1 MYHGLQKALKHV
13 LLSCEAQFQLRQLS
27 ASLSTL
33 PHSPISSSL
42 LPRGRRRAAPS
53 FFLPSFSS
61 PPAETVEQF
70 IQCHTFVAPIRTY
83 PSGFR
88 ARARAHIWALF
99 RCLLDDPFIQ
109 TESVCILTVP
119 QAAIE
124 RMNVCG
130 FLKHRPRHLIRD
142 RLRPYLK

>member
-1 MYHGLQKALKHV
+1 MSYSPAKPNCNGVSSARLCLPCHILQSH
-13 LLSCEAQFQLRQLS
+13 LRCCP
-27 ASLSTL
+27 AGGAA
-33 PHSPISSSL
+33 P
-42 LPRGRRRAAPS
+42 RRAAPS

-83 PSGFR
+83 PSGFRAR

-130 FLKHRPRHLIRD
+130 FLKHRPRHLISD